1 MAAYVK
7 SLDGKHLLEVGL
19 EGFYSSSVSPN
30 SADSANPAAY
40 TARYG
45 TDFIL
50 NSQPAGIDFTTV
62 HSYPDDW

>member
-1 MAAYVK
+1 MLQEWIREMAAYVK

-19 EGFYSSSVSPN
+19 EGLYSSSVSLM
-30 SADSANPAAY
+30 SAESAY

-50 NSQPAGIDFTTV
+50 NSQPAEIDFTTV
-62 HSYPDDW
+62 HS